1 MTTTQ
6 EFPFFHHV
14 MEENDLLSLDDIQN
28 SFIYIENN
36 FRPEHNAYIKQH
48 YDELRAICNSHGE
61 EFIYFPRLYQEVLY
75 SEAEKYNDP
84 SQVNLHRSIETP
96 KDMVY
101 LNRILNEEGFLTLD
115 FDRLDPFQYYRVNAM
130 LLHHYEKEDDS
141 SFIGYEISNHH
152 SETIPDILR
161 HYYDSK
167 QDAEEEESMLSN
179 TTDIPSLD
187 QEWNSHIRHC
197 STQILKASIPD
208 NYRYSTSEDVETY
221 DADYHFDEESKKLVD
236 EVRAR
241 LDALRLK
248 GFSNLLLRKIL
259 SEPQQLSTLVV
270 TSDYRILLP
279 DYKMEVK
286 MKPLPKAVYFLF
298 LTHPEGIRF
307 KDLGDYRSE
316 LQHIYLRITHRTSDE
331 KIRCSLDNLCN
342 PMDNS
347 INEKC
352 ARIREA
358 FVGLMDDSIARYYY
372 ISGNRGESK
381 RIILG
386 TGLRDYSQAQFGQ
399 SIYDIL
405 NEDLLGKLSTW
416 LNNKYGQ
423 LFGHD
428 ADSNQMLKEILSTLR
443 RVNNKRINN
452 MKMKLLQEAKVN
464 SFVDTS
470 SLLIASIDDTEKI
483 NNLIHAAGDAKD
495 QSLWTLYNS
504 VRNHQDLVKEYIQN
518 REWMG

>member
-6 EFPFFHHV
+6 EFPFFYHV
-14 MEENDLLSLDDIQN
+14 MEENNLLSLDDIQN
-28 SFIYIENN
+28 SFIYVENF
-36 FRPEHNAYIKQH
+36 FRPEHNAYIEQH

-61 EFIYFPRLYQEVLY
+61 DFIYFPRLYQEVLH
-75 SEAEKYNDP
+75 SEAEKYYDP
-84 SQVNLHRSIETP
+84 SQINLRRSIEAP
-96 KDMVY
+96 QDIAY
-101 LNRILNEEGFLTLD
+101 LNRILNKEGYLSLD

-130 LLHHYEKEDDS
+130 LLHHYENEDDS
-141 SFIGYEISNHH
+141 SFIGYEISNNQ

-167 QDAEEEESMLSN
+167 QAATEESMLSD
-179 TTDIPSLD
+179 TTDIPPVD
-187 QEWNSHIRHC
+187 QEWDSHIRHC
-197 STQILKASIPD
+197 TTQRLQSSITED
-208 NYRYSTSEDVETY
+208 YRYSTSEDVETY

-236 EVRAR
+236 EVKVR

-248 GFSNLLLRKIL
+248 GFSNLLLSKIL
-259 SEPQQLSTLVV
+259 SEPQQLSPLVV

-307 KDLGDYRSE
+307 KDLSDYRTE
-316 LQHIYLRITHRTSDE
+316 LQHIYLRITHRTSDD
-331 KIRCSLDNLCN
+331 KIRYSLDNLCN

-358 FVGLMDDSIARYYY
+358 FVSLMDDSIARYYY

-405 NEDLLGKLSTW
+405 NEELLEKLSTW
-416 LNNKYGQ
+416 LNNNYGQ
-423 LFGHD
+423 LFGYG
-428 ADSNQMLKEILSTLR
+428 ADSNQMLKEFLSTLR

-452 MKMKLLQEAKVN
+452 MKMKLLREAKVN
-464 SFVDTS
+464 SIVDTS
-470 SLLIASIDDTEKI
+470 ALLIASIDDTEKI
-483 NNLIHAAGDAKD
+483 NNLIHATGDAQD
-495 QSLWTLYNS
+495 HSLWELYCS
-504 VRNHQDLVKEYIQN
+504 VRNHQDLIKEYIQN
-518 REWMG
+518 RDWI